1 MKDSPTEANHVSS
14 EDTPV
19 EMGQAPSEDIP
30 EVYSTETDRAHDD
43 DVPTEPGLTNDE
55 DSPPEL
61 IEKNSQDDDL
71 HIEDTSTTIDRTEIV
86 AIPAIQRKKRKLNKL
101 YIFVAALLLAC
112 VLVSGF
118 SFAGFQ
124 KYSKNYHGELTLAQE
139 GMQQLRMAETL
150 LKALPQKPFDAQ
162 SISQA
167 QREFAAASTDFV
179 QVDHDLSSLPGI
191 STLVPGYG
199 SRLSAALHVLPIAIE
214 VSRAGIIGCNVLNL
228 ITSRFHDPLST
239 SAQGLTMADFS
250 LIEKDFQQLKG
261 LLNLVIDQIS
271 HLQPSKRYTH
281 TQAMGRVY
289 RKSSP
294 CRPHTSWYWHPCKL
308 SHRIARFDRT
318 EARWRLYWELWFCLA
333 FGGKVN
339 RCQHYECVFA

>member
-1 MKDSPTEANHVSS
+1 MTRGKVGNTRMKDSPTEANHVSS

-71 HIEDTSTTIDRTEIV
+71 
-86 AIPAIQRKKRKLNKL
+86 
-101 YIFVAALLLAC
+101 
-112 VLVSGF
+112 
-118 SFAGFQ
+118 
-124 KYSKNYHGELTLAQE
+124 
-139 GMQQLRMAETL
+139 
-150 LKALPQKPFDAQ
+150 
-162 SISQA
+162 
-167 QREFAAASTDFV
+167 
-179 QVDHDLSSLPGI
+179 SSLPGI

-199 SRLSAALHVLPIAIE
+199 SRLSAALHILPIAIE

-271 HLQPSKRYTH
+271 HL
-281 TQAMGRVY
+281 
-289 RKSSP
+289 
-294 CRPHTSWYWHPCKL
+294 
-308 SHRIARFDRT
+308 
-318 EARWRLYWELWFCLA
+318 
-333 FGGKVN
+333 
-339 RCQHYECVFA
+339 